1 MKQQPIRHR
10 LLAPFLVL
18 AAVWT
23 TVAPALLDAGEETIG
38 AAVEAEH
45 DPATCAVLH
54 DHAACIQLA
63 TSSADVP
70 PMSEAIPGPGRIAG
84 FDGLGHAK
92 TPPARTH
99 LAAPSPRG
107 PPLTLD

>member
-10 LLAPFLVL
+10 LLATLL
-18 AAVWT
+18 ALSAIWTAV
-23 TVAPALLDAGEETIG
+23 AAALLDAGEETVG
-38 AAVEAEH
+38 AGVEAEH

-70 PMSEAIPGPGRIAG
+70 LLPPAILNPGRVAG
-84 FDGLGHAK
+84 SLGVAHTK

-99 LAAPSPRG
+99 LAAPSPRA
-107 PPLTLD
+107 PPLPLD